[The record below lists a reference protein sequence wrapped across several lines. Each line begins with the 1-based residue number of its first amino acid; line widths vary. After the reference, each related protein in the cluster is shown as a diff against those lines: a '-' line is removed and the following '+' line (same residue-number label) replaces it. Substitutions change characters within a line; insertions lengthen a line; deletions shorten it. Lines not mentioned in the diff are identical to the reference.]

1 MDLAEISPDV
11 NNFAGKCWDLGSVR
25 FLQVLERKPASRPA
39 VFGFWR
45 LRPAADHRNSLVGR
59 FWIGRRSDP
68 PGGSGLRWVWTG
80 LVQIDASN
88 IGYGGILLQHV
99 SPTSPEQIVCFHSEI
114 WTPTQLNYS
123 IINFFFFFLSIVLCI
138 SKFQSGLLNQN
149 FLIKIDC
156 KFAKHVLEKD
166 VQNIASKQIFAR

>member
-11 NNFAGKCWDLGSVR
+11 NNFAGKCWDLGSVG
-25 FLQVLERKPASRPA
+25 FLRVVERKPASRPA

-45 LRPAADHRNSLVGR
+45 PRPAVDRQNSRVGR
-59 FWIGRRSDP
+59 FRIGRRSDL
-68 PGGSGLRWVWTG
+68 PGGSGLGWVWTG

-123 IINFFFFFLSIVLCI
+123 IIIFFIYFILFLFFIYSTMHLKV
-138 SKFQSGLLNQN
+138 SKWSFKSKVFN
-149 FLIKIDC
+149 
-156 KFAKHVLEKD
+156 KD
-166 VQNIASKQIFAR
+166 WL